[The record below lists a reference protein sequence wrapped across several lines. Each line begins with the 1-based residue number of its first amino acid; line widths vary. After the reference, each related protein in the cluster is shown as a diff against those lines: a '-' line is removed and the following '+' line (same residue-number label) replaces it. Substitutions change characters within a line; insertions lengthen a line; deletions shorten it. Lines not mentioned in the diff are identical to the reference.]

1 MDPKPEADKNETNKI
16 APKLIK
22 NLKLKVK
29 NIREQRARKRCPK
42 PARNEIV
49 TQFHKQL

>member
-1 MDPKPEADKNETNKI
+1 MDQKAEADKNEHNKI

-29 NIREQRARKRCPK
+29 NMREQRARKRCPK

-49 TQFHKQL
+49 THFHKQL